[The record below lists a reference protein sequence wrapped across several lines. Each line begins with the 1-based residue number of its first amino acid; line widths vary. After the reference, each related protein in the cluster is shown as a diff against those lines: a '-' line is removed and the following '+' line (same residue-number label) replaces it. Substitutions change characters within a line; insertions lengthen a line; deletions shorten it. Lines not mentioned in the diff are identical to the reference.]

1 MKNAN
6 QIITSLQ
13 YKPQFKKILHHKC
26 INKLLSI
33 ILPSIRKSVKY
44 GYINKNI
51 FYITIAAT
59 LSKYDK
65 DNIINT
71 IKMVLNSKMIIESE
85 QFFECMDINIEDVVV
100 YVDHKP
106 KFDFTPY
113 STDSHKIHYFE
124 RATGTLEI
132 NIKDEK
138 LKQLAKSIQQIIKD
152 QNDTTRDD

>member
-6 QIITSLQ
+6 QIITSIQ

-33 ILPSIRKSVKY
+33 VLPSIRKSIKY

-51 FYITIAAT
+51 FYITIAST
-59 LSKYDK
+59 LGKYDK

-71 IKMVLNSKMIIESE
+71 IKMVLNSKMILESE
-85 QFFECMDINIEDVVV
+85 QFCECTGIQIDDVVI

-106 KFDFTPY
+106 LNNFTPY
-113 STDSHKIHYFE
+113 TTNSDQIHYFE
-124 RATGTLEI
+124 RATGNVEI
-132 NIKDEK
+132 AIKDEK
-138 LKQLAKSIQQIIKD
+138 LKALAQSIQTIIKEKYETPR
-152 QNDTTRDD
+152 NN